1 VAPSVDTVA
10 NSRTRRASS
19 MRASAELWSTTR
31 VPTMVVAW
39 AAGGAGSATGKAVK
53 VNGQR

>member
-1 VAPSVDTVA
+1 
-10 NSRTRRASS
+10 
-19 MRASAELWSTTR
+19 